1 MAPTIIVPP
10 PQPIAAQQ
18 LTKEQQCHMQEVDA
32 EQAMLSMSPKTSSD
46 NNRSPKAGRPRR
58 MSAVE
63 HNVSDVLATCSAID
77 EKCTRQR
84 RKSVEIQK
92 EAAAISQRLDS
103 LLQLGTAT
111 KVVTAAAKF
120 KGLVKSKASFLTT
133 SVDDSDQQYTP
144 SFDFSG
150 KNHPGDVM
158 CFVCDTQLCLA
169 DLNMSLCP
177 LCNCVLNHKTIKAKL
192 GTATKVVTAAAKF
205 KGLVKSNLPN

>member
-1 MAPTIIVPP
+1 MGILRSATTEQRLQSRHPYLPRLEPINHSLVNMAPTIIVPP
-10 PQPIAAQQ
+10 PQSIAAQH

-46 NNRSPKAGRPRR
+46 NNRSPKASRPRR

-63 HNVSDVLATCSAID
+63 HNVSDVIATCSAID

-150 KNHPGDVM
+150 KNHP
-158 CFVCDTQLCLA
+158 
-169 DLNMSLCP
+169 
-177 LCNCVLNHKTIKAKL
+177 
-192 GTATKVVTAAAKF
+192 
-205 KGLVKSNLPN
+205 